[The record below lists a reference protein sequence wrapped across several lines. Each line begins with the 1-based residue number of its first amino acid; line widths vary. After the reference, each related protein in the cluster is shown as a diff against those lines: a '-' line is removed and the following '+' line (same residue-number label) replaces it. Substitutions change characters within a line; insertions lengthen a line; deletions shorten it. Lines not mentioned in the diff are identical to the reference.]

1 MMNMKNMVSKI
12 IMKVLP
18 FCALLLALGAC
29 SKPFSLDL
37 PLAVD
42 SHSYNLAVVSG
53 EARIFFY
60 TTKPWEVTLEPADCA
75 WATLN
80 RTSGDGTEDV
90 EELILKYDE
99 NNQPDRQVTLVI
111 SAGDLQEK
119 ITMFQKG
126 IYREWWNGSTTV
138 DDLEIKPL

>member
-42 SHSYNLAVVSG
+42 SHSYNLAIASG

-90 EELILKYDE
+90 EELILKYEE

>member
-1 MMNMKNMVSKI
+1 MKNMVSKI

-42 SHSYNLAVVSG
+42 SRKYELTPDAG

-60 TTKPWEVTLEPADCA
+60 TTKSWKVTIEPEDCD
-75 WATLN
+75 WAKLN
-80 RTSGDGTEDV
+80 RTSGDGKDDV

-111 SAGDLQEK
+111 SAGNLQEK
-119 ITMFQKG
+119 ITMSQKG
-126 IYREWWNGSTTV
+126 IYREWWDGSVTV
-138 DDLEIKPL
+138 DDLEIKPIQ

>member
-1 MMNMKNMVSKI
+1 MNSMVSKI
-12 IMKVLP
+12 IMKGLP
-18 FCALLLALGAC
+18 FFALLLALGAC

-42 SHSYNLAVVSG
+42 SHSYDLNTTSG

-60 TTKPWEVTLEPADCA
+60 TTKSWKVTIEPEDCD
-75 WATLN
+75 WAKLN
-80 RTSGDGTEDV
+80 RTSGDGKEDV

-111 SAGDLQEK
+111 SAGNLQEK
-119 ITMFQKG
+119 ITMSQKG
-126 IYREWWNGSTTV
+126 IYREWWDGSVTV
-138 DDLEIKPL
+138 DDLEIKQIQ